1 MDDELEIL
9 FEQMIEH
16 QRGRVL
22 ALARAL
28 NPRLTEDDVLSP
40 DDFPELSGDP
50 RFTYED
56 GMLAGLLS
64 ARMAVRAQRRDK
76 AAERSKDDRS

>member
-1 MDDELEIL
+1 MDDDIEAL
-9 FEQMIEH
+9 FEQLIAH

-22 ALARAL
+22 ALARAI
-28 NPRLTEDDVLSP
+28 NPKLTDDDILSP

-64 ARMAVRAQRRDK
+64 AQMAVRAHRRDRK
-76 AAERSKDDRS
+76 AVEGS